1 MIDRRF
7 TDAEKA
13 LGAIRERKFT
23 DEEYK
28 TGYINALDGLL
39 LSVRSGDERDFYNKN
54 NFDQKSLK
62 AHREEFKEFRK
73 TPIRTQFD
81 SGYFAA
87 WSDIMQYRFNVK
99 KDLDPSERAHSVEQ
113 RPGQHPQEQESAHAD
128 LYRSVPLNIKQ
139 LRCYLGIA
147 NVQNG
152 ASHQCELALE
162 PQA

>member
-1 MIDRRF
+1 MTKTTKPGRGLSVTGKTRGSVISFFKNMIDRRF

-13 LGAIRERKFT
+13 LSVIKERKFT

-39 LSVRSGDERDFYNKN
+39 LSVRSGDERDFYNRN

-62 AHREEFKEFRK
+62 DHKEDFKEFRK

-87 WSDIMQYRFNVK
+87 WSDIMQYK
-99 KDLDPSERAHSVEQ
+99 
-113 RPGQHPQEQESAHAD
+113 
-128 LYRSVPLNIKQ
+128 
-139 LRCYLGIA
+139 A
-147 NVQNG
+147 NV
-152 ASHQCELALE
+152 EKD
-162 PQA
+162 

>member
-1 MIDRRF
+1 MTKTTKPGRGLTVTGKTRESVILFFKNMIDRRF

-13 LGAIRERKFT
+13 LGVIRERKFT

-39 LSVRSGDERDFYNKN
+39 ISVRSGDERDFYNRN
-54 NFDQKSLK
+54 NFDKKSLK

-87 WSDIMQYRFNVK
+87 WSDIMQYRFNLK
-99 KDLDPSERAHSVEQ
+99 KD
-113 RPGQHPQEQESAHAD
+113 
-128 LYRSVPLNIKQ
+128 
-139 LRCYLGIA
+139 
-147 NVQNG
+147 
-152 ASHQCELALE
+152 
-162 PQA
+162 